1 MEFLKNEEEENKKE
15 LLQCDC
21 CSCEIDEENDEHY
34 TTADGDTI
42 CEDCYCNYYF
52 TCTYCG
58 EIHHIDDSYTAQ
70 DTYEMYC
77 ENCKDEMYY
86 CGECGEYYEKSENVH
101 TLANGDYICDHCY
114 GNGDYYYCEGCGE
127 LYHIDEMHEGENCY
141 MYCDDCYEEGLIK
154 EYHNHKGD
162 FDFYKTQKD
171 FAKIPLYFGFE
182 LEVENNA
189 NNIDNN
195 TMAEIIDD
203 IMRGRVVF
211 ERDGSLNSGFEIIS
225 NPMTFNYIMENKINI
240 KNMLQELIN
249 NGYISHDSTTCGL
262 HIHLSKNYFTEN
274 QIDKLQFLIERFK
287 KELIIF
293 SRRTSEQINSWAKFI
308 TDYPGTENEKIN
320 LDFIK
325 KYKNKSER
333 YQVLNLSNSDTI
345 EFRLIRGTLK
355 TNTFLASIELLH
367 NMAGIVKR
375 KSLKDLEKITFA
387 DLIDYGKYNKELKKY
402 CIDKKLIA
410 DNTTAENITNNIDC
424 VEVMALCV

>member
-1 MEFLKNEEEENKKE
+1 MEAEQPSLPRIVSPKE
-15 LLQCDC
+15 AQTVY
-21 CSCEIDEENDEHY
+21 SEI
-34 TTADGDTI
+34 AKSLPSGRI
-42 CEDCYCNYYF
+42 
-52 TCTYCG
+52 
-58 EIHHIDDSYTAQ
+58 ARL
-70 DTYEMYC
+70 
-77 ENCKDEMYY
+77 KDEIVLLS
-86 CGECGEYYEKSENVH
+86 EK
-101 TLANGDYICDHCY
+101 APDIQ
-114 GNGDYYYCEGCGE
+114 E
-127 LYHIDEMHEGENCY
+127 LWPGT
-141 MYCDDCYEEGLIK
+141 
-154 EYHNHKGD
+154 HNLHGAD
-162 FDFYKTQKD
+162 IRG
-171 FAKIPLYFGFE
+171 ACSR
-182 LEVENNA
+182 
-189 NNIDNN
+189 
-195 TMAEIIDD
+195 D